1 MIPVVLIG
9 LLLLAPAPSRAEPDL
24 PAAVGMRIAEVRV
37 ENGSR
42 VPDAEV
48 RSLLGV
54 EPGDLFDPREVQ
66 GGLRRL
72 AQKDEVRDALV
83 EGVVEGGGLVLEVAV
98 TAEPLVRSVDFPG
111 AKALKESALRA
122 RVTTREDEPIREVK
136 LRSDEKEI
144 AALYREEGYPDA
156 AVSARVVLLPGGHW
170 ARVGFEVEEG
180 PPRQISRIQGD
191 AEPVMDRE
199 RLEALLGLRPGS
211 PASVPRLREGVKTLL
226 EVLHREGYPEARV
239 TRPKYRAEG
248 DEAVLE
254 LPLEVGER
262 VDVRVEGIDE
272 WKARSLRETLAAQY
286 GEPIDGDWA
295 ERTAGL
301 LREELVSRGYR
312 DAGVTAEL
320 GEAWGNRRVTFHL
333 DRGPL
338 VRLDRIEFRGNERM
352 PEDRLRPYVSLLK
365 GGFFARPPFTEE
377 ALQRD
382 LQVLRDYYLSR
393 GFLDAALGVRELRVD
408 SAGSAAMV
416 IEVSEGARY
425 RFGEVRFER
434 SEHLPAQRAMDL
446 SGIVV
451 GGWADP
457 RVLEQARLRLLS
469 ELTGAGH
476 GQARVS
482 YTFEKL
488 SDLERVD
495 VYFRI
500 EEGPVLRYGRV
511 VVSGNA
517 RTRTHVILRELDLPA
532 GTPWNPDAVAEGR
545 RKLYRLGFFQR
556 VEIQPLAAAPGV
568 EERDVLV
575 TVVEQDAGAFSFGLG
590 YGTEEHI
597 KGFAGVSHSNLLGT
611 GRSLGTR
618 ADFDRFDQSYSVNFR
633 EPWFLG
639 VPVAFNASLVKSYET
654 RDSYDLSS
662 FAVRLSLERQVT
674 EHFHAALEYSLS
686 SNSLSNVDEDAVL
699 TREDAGG
706 NYILSAVGPV
716 VAWDS
721 RDDAFNPRRGYYH
734 TAQAEWAYDFLGSE
748 VEYGRYLASAS
759 GFFTGGPVTLALLA
773 RGGVAALFGQTA
785 DLPINKRFFLGGRS
799 SVRSFRR
806 DELGPKG
813 ANGDP
818 VGGDTMIN
826 LRSELRFPI
835 RDKFAAALFW
845 DAGNVW
851 NRSFESVDVADLRH
865 AVGPSFRYLTPVGPL
880 ALDVGFNP
888 SPRKDED
895 RYEWFFTVGNVF

>member
-1 MIPVVLIG
+1 
-9 LLLLAPAPSRAEPDL
+9 
-24 PAAVGMRIAEVRV
+24 
-37 ENGSR
+37 
-42 VPDAEV
+42 
-48 RSLLGV
+48 
-54 EPGDLFDPREVQ
+54 
-66 GGLRRL
+66 
-72 AQKDEVRDALV
+72 
-83 EGVVEGGGLVLEVAV
+83 
-98 TAEPLVRSVDFPG
+98 
-111 AKALKESALRA
+111 
-122 RVTTREDEPIREVK
+122 
-136 LRSDEKEI
+136 
-144 AALYREEGYPDA
+144 
-156 AVSARVVLLPGGHW
+156 
-170 ARVGFEVEEG
+170 
-180 PPRQISRIQGD
+180 
-191 AEPVMDRE
+191 
-199 RLEALLGLRPGS
+199 
-211 PASVPRLREGVKTLL
+211 
-226 EVLHREGYPEARV
+226 
-239 TRPKYRAEG
+239 
-248 DEAVLE
+248 
-254 LPLEVGER
+254 
-262 VDVRVEGIDE
+262 
-272 WKARSLRETLAAQY
+272 
-286 GEPIDGDWA
+286 
-295 ERTAGL
+295 
-301 LREELVSRGYR
+301 
-312 DAGVTAEL
+312 
-320 GEAWGNRRVTFHL
+320 
-333 DRGPL
+333 
-338 VRLDRIEFRGNERM
+338 
-352 PEDRLRPYVSLLK
+352 
-365 GGFFARPPFTEE
+365 
-377 ALQRD
+377 
-382 LQVLRDYYLSR
+382 
-393 GFLDAALGVRELRVD
+393 
-408 SAGSAAMV
+408 
-416 IEVSEGARY
+416 
-425 RFGEVRFER
+425 
-434 SEHLPAQRAMDL
+434 
-446 SGIVV
+446 
-451 GGWADP
+451 
-457 RVLEQARLRLLS
+457 
-469 ELTGAGH
+469 
-476 GQARVS
+476 
-482 YTFEKL
+482 
-488 SDLERVD
+488 
-495 VYFRI
+495 
-500 EEGPVLRYGRV
+500 V

-517 RTRTHVILRELDLPA
+517 RTRTHVILRELDLPEGA
-532 GTPWNPDAVAEGR
+532 PWNPDAVAEGR

-556 VEIQPLAAAPGV
+556 VDIQPLAAAPGV

-716 VAWDS
+716 LAWDS

-748 VEYGRYLASAS
+748 VEYGRYLASVS

-835 RDKFAAALFW
+835 RNKFAAALFW